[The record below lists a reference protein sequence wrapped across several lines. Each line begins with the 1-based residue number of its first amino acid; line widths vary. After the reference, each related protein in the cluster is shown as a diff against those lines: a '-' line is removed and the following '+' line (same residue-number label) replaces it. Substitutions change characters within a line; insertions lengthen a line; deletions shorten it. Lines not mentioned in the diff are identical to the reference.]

1 MPVSRRISLLN
12 WASKTQSYIIED
24 DYDSEFKYETDNIP
38 SLFSFDKN
46 ERVIYLGTFSKTL
59 MPALRISYMI
69 LPTKLVGKFEAQN
82 QSAIPDF
89 SILNALTLNLLI
101 KDGYYEK
108 HLKKM
113 HQIYGKKRAYLIE
126 QLEMIFGENIDIKDT
141 QAGLHFIIEVVSPYS
156 YEEIESRAKEY
167 KLELYTINRFNV
179 TALQNNSERKILIIG
194 FSKIEQQQIPDAVQ
208 RLKKVINATSGTV

>member
-1 MPVSRRISLLN
+1 
-12 WASKTQSYIIED
+12 
-24 DYDSEFKYETDNIP
+24 
-38 SLFSFDKN
+38 
-46 ERVIYLGTFSKTL
+46 
-59 MPALRISYMI
+59 
-69 LPTKLVGKFEAQN
+69 
-82 QSAIPDF
+82 
-89 SILNALTLNLLI
+89 
-101 KDGYYEK
+101 
-108 HLKKM
+108 M

-126 QLEMIFGENIDIKDT
+126 QLEMIFDENIDIKDT

-208 RLKKVINATSGTV
+208 RLKKVINASSGTI